1 MTLQL
6 TGEETG
12 EELVKLLVKV
22 RHNVRLL
29 AKVRAKLQSLSAR
42 CSLTLKTLD
51 EQVGKAGQA
60 ELKASAE
67 QHAVEC
73 KTQLME
79 IRFAEI
85 ELGHFTMT
93 LGRHLDEKA
102 DRERV
107 LDALNVGLAARNS
120 EEVKKYGETAAD
132 LIYVL
137 QLENSSDRRPEGWHI
152 PPLAWCCHLAM
163 VNKMHT
169 DVEFDR
175 AAHDALNEVCNG
187 YWGEFKER
195 PLMERLAGGAV

>member
-1 MTLQL
+1 MNLEL

-22 RHNVRLL
+22 RHNARILDK
-29 AKVRAKLQSLSAR
+29 ARTGFQSLSAR

-67 QHAVEC
+67 RHAAEF

-85 ELGHFTMT
+85 ELGHFTMA
-93 LGRHLDEKA
+93 LSRHLDEKA
-102 DRERV
+102 VRERV

-120 EEVKKYGETAAD
+120 PEVQDPETTTAM
-132 LIYVL
+132 LIYGL
-137 QLENSSDRRPEGWHI
+137 QLENSSERRPEGWHF

-163 VNKMHT
+163 MNKMKT
-169 DVEFDR
+169 NREFDR
-175 AAHDALNEVCNG
+175 AAHDALNEVFNG
-187 YWGEFKER
+187 YWGEYRER
-195 PLMERLAGGAV
+195 PLMERLAGRAV